1 MLWNAILLAFR
12 EIRRNV
18 MRSALTMLGI
28 VIGVAA
34 VITLVTLGRGATAQV
49 TAEIASMGSNL
60 LHVRQGQ
67 RFRGHGGVRAAA
79 DPFDLEDVKA
89 IAREISGVAA
99 VAPVTSQ
106 TVLAIYGNEN
116 WTTSVIGSDNAFFK
130 TRKWSMESG
139 RQFIDSELRVGKP
152 VCVLGNTVRKELF
165 GTQASLGA
173 AIRLG
178 RLSCQVIGLLEPKGL
193 STFGRDQ
200 DDIVVVPVRAF
211 QRRISGNQDINAIYV
226 SAQSGDVTEKV
237 RQDIELLMRQ
247 RRHISATEED
257 DFHVRDM
264 KELVARV
271 TSTTRVLTA
280 LLGAVAAVSLVV
292 GGIGIM
298 NIMLVSVTERT
309 REIGIRLAIGAMER
323 DVLRQFLVEAI
334 VLSSLG
340 GVVGIVLGLA
350 SCVIAAP
357 ILGVPFILDPVI
369 MVIAF
374 AFSGAVGVIFGYF
387 PARKAARLDPIDALR
402 HE

>member
-34 VITLVTLGRGATAQV
+34 VITMVTLGRGATAQV

-67 RFRGHGGVRAAA
+67 SFRGHGGVRAPS
-79 DPFDLEDVKA
+79 DPFDLEDVEA
-89 IAREISGVAA
+89 IAREVSGAAA
-99 VAPVTSQ
+99 VAPVVSLS
-106 TVLAIYGNEN
+106 VLAIYGNEN
-116 WTTSVIGSDNAFFK
+116 WTTSVTGSDNAFFK
-130 TRKWSMESG
+130 ARQWSIEAG
-139 RQFIDSELRVGKP
+139 RQFIDSDLRAGKP
-152 VCVLGNTVRKELF
+152 VCILGNTVCKELF
-165 GTQASLGA
+165 GTQDPLGA

-178 RLSCQVIGLLEPKGL
+178 KLPCQVIGVLESKGV

-200 DDIVVVPVRAF
+200 DDFIVVPVRAF
-211 QRRISGNQDINAIYV
+211 QRRISGNQDISAIYV
-226 SAQSGDVTEKV
+226 SAQSGDITEKV
-237 RQDIELLMRQ
+237 KQDIELLMRQ
-247 RRHISATEED
+247 RRRVSPTEED

-264 KELVARV
+264 KEIVTRV

-309 REIGIRLAIGAMER
+309 REIGIRLAIGAVER

-350 SCVIAAP
+350 SCAIGAP
-357 ILGVPFILDPVI
+357 MLGVPFIFDPVI
-369 MVIAF
+369 MVIAV
-374 AFSGAVGVIFGYF
+374 AFSGAIGVIFGYF
-387 PARKAARLDPIDALR
+387 PARKAARLDPIEALR